1 MFNRFLCKTLASLL
15 LAGVTVSAQANW
27 YLDGESSRLSFIS
40 TKNTNI
46 SEVQRFLVLHG
57 KVSPKGLAEVEVE
70 MDSVN
75 SGIPLRDERMRK
87 DLFEIQTFPEALITT
102 QIDLR
107 PINDLAPGAQLELRL
122 PLTVNLHGKQHEYN
136 AELLATRLDDRRF
149 QVVTLEPL
157 IINAEDFDLAPGLE
171 SLRKVAGLS
180 AISLSVPVGAV
191 LIFTAR

>member
-1 MFNRFLCKTLASLL
+1 MFKRFIYKTLASLL

-27 YLDGESSRLSFIS
+27 YLDGESSRLSFVS
-40 TKNTNI
+40 TKNANI

-57 KVSPKGLAEVEVE
+57 KVDPKGLAEVEVE
-70 MDSVN
+70 LESIN

-87 DLFEIQTFPEALITT
+87 ELFQIQTFPEALITT

-107 PINDLAPGAQLELRL
+107 PINDLASGAQLELRL
-122 PLTVNLHGKQHEYN
+122 PVTVNLHGKQHQYN

-157 IINAEDFDLAPGLE
+157 VISAEDFDLAPGLE
-171 SLRKVAGLS
+171 SLRKLAGLS

>member
-1 MFNRFLCKTLASLL
+1 MFNRSLRKSLTFLL
-15 LAGVTVSAQANW
+15 LAGATQLAHADW

-40 TKNTNI
+40 TKNANI

-57 KVSPKGLAEVEVE
+57 KVDANGLAEVEVE
-70 MDSVN
+70 LESVN

-87 DLFEIQTFPEALITT
+87 ELFEIQTFPEALITA

-122 PLTVNLHGKQHEYN
+122 PLTVNLHGKQHAYN

-149 QVVTLEPL
+149 QVVTLQPL
-157 IINAEDFDLAPGLE
+157 VINAEDFDLAPGLE
-171 SLRKVAGLS
+171 ALRKIAGLS
-180 AISLSVPVGAV
+180 VISLSVPVSAV

>member
-40 TKNTNI
+40 TKNANI

-57 KVSPKGLAEVEVE
+57 KVDPKGLAQVEVE
-70 MDSVN
+70 LESVN

-87 DLFEIQTFPEALITT
+87 ELFDIQTFPEALIST

-122 PLTVNLHGKQHEYN
+122 PLTVNLHGKQHQYN

-157 IINAEDFDLAPGLE
+157 VISAEDFDLAPGLE